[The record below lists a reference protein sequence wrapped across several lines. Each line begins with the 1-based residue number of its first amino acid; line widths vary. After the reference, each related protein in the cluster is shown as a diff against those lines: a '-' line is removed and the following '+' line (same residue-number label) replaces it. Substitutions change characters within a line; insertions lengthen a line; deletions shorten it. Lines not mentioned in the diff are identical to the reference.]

1 MSKSPPILTAAA
13 IHSVY
18 SSKKIDSVVEN
29 ATTFQS
35 TQRFIRD
42 PAHTGHAP
50 LNPKGQKGDRRR

>member
-18 SSKKIDSVVEN
+18 SSKKIDSVVEH
-29 ATTFQS
+29 AMVFQS

-42 PAHTGHAP
+42 PTHSGQAP
-50 LNPKGQKGDRRR
+50 LNPKGHKGDRRR